1 MTGNA
6 PWQYN
11 IQRKALERVSTVCNK
26 YEDSRT
32 PLLHFYLFLSYRYL
46 KYHYGP
52 SNWLDFLL
60 WWSYQFQTRVMI
72 PFQHHPGVCKFNHWC
87 SLPSNPVIG
96 QGFTKISHH
105 SPQEVLLFVHP
116 CHTLTEGSLVAPA
129 PIHLH
134 EGSGAECIR
143 CCWKTLPCS
152 NLSLYS
158 CRREEYSD
166 QIQHHN
172 GKTNKQTKK
181 NTAYQIRIKTRPR
194 SDQI

>member
-60 WWSYQFQTRVMI
+60 WWSHQFQTRVMI

-116 CHTLTEGSLVAPA
+116 CHTLTEGLSGCSSAHPPAWRLRGWMYQMLLENSSLQQP
-129 PIHLH
+129 L
-134 EGSGAECIR
+134 
-143 CCWKTLPCS
+143 TLLLQKGRVQWS
-152 NLSLYS
+152 NPTS
-158 CRREEYSD
+158 
-166 QIQHHN
+166 
-172 GKTNKQTKK
+172 
-181 NTAYQIRIKTRPR
+181 
-194 SDQI
+194 